1 MYRKIYAILTSPT
14 VYGMQQG
21 VMPNSFGAMWGM
33 VLEKL
38 SE

>member
-21 VMPNSFGAMWGM
+21 VMSNSFGAICSM
-33 VLEKL
+33 VLEKP